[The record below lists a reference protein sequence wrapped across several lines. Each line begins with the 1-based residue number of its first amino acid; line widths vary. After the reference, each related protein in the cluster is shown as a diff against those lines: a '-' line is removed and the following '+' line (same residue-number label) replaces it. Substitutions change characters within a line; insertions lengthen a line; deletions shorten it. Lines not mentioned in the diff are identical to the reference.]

1 MTESRQ
7 PPSAGRQN
15 ATRAHMEPYG
25 DLDAIDVQMIDSAL
39 QGIRLRGITLADLGY
54 SQQVFEAPDDD
65 RRQAA

>member
-1 MTESRQ
+1 
-7 PPSAGRQN
+7 
-15 ATRAHMEPYG
+15 MEPYG